1 MGSMSVR
8 RAQLLE
14 RISQLSNFMSHYYHE
29 IGINL
34 ALFALC
40 WGSPFFFVW
49 NFGIREFQISA
60 SLHVLLFQYVSNGF
74 YTYLPANVDL
84 YLLCWSWHDFLI
96 LVIQFVLLILLQQ
109 GRVLFRVFTDRVNG
123 LELNIRFGSS
133 KLLVSLFNYI
143 SLFLVK
149 FSSIS

>member
-74 YTYLPANVDL
+74 YTYLPANVDP

-109 GRVLFRVFTDRVNG
+109 GRVNG

>member
-109 GRVLFRVFTDRVNG
+109 GRVNG